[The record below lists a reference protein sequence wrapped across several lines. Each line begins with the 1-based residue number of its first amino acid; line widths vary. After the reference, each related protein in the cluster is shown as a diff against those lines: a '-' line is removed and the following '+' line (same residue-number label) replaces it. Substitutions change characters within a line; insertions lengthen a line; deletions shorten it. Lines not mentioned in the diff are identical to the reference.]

1 MAISFDRIAKDYDK
15 TRELPKKKMDEI
27 VSALIK
33 EFSDCSTILDVGV
46 GTGRFALP
54 LQEGGV
60 RVIGIDIGERM
71 LEKAK
76 EKRVNNLIRADA
88 LKMPF
93 RNKTIDACLS
103 VHFLHLVSGWRGIL
117 GEIERVSKKKYVS
130 LCYRYHSRHSDPIRQ
145 EYYRLLGEMGH
156 QKCRPGVGETELISL
171 MKPDRVEWIC
181 TTRETRIV
189 KKALNLLEKKTFSS
203 QWDIPDDIHRK
214 AMTDL
219 RSMFAQKKTVSHTYT
234 MGLVIWNI
242 LTIRE
247 FLSHT

>member
-1 MAISFDRIAKDYDK
+1 MAISFDRIAEDYDK
-15 TRELPKKKMDEI
+15 TRELPKRGMDEI

-33 EFSDCSTILDVGV
+33 EFSDCSTILDIGV

-60 RVIGIDIGERM
+60 HVIGIDIGERM

-76 EKRVNNLIRADA
+76 EKRVNNLLRADA

-117 GEIERVSKKKYVS
+117 GEIERVSNKKYVS
-130 LCYRYHSRHSDPIRQ
+130 LCYRHHSRHSDPIRQ
-145 EYYRLLGEMGH
+145 EYYRLLEEMGH
-156 QKCRPGVGETELISL
+156 KRGRPGVGETELISL

-234 MGLVIWNI
+234 MGLVVWNVG
-242 LTIRE
+242 TIMD
-247 FLSHT
+247 FLNHA